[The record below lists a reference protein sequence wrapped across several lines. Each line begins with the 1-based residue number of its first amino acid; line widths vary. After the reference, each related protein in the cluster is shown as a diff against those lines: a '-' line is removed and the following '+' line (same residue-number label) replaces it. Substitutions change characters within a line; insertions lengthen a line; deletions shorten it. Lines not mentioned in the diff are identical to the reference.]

1 MISCFLLQMRQV
13 LKIEPREIRDTLVEM
28 AYSLIEA
35 GFVKKTN
42 KYRGPGGPEE
52 REMYMNLRL
61 S

>member
-1 MISCFLLQMRQV
+1 MRQV

>member
-1 MISCFLLQMRQV
+1 MREV

-35 GFVKKTN
+35 GFVKKTK
-42 KYRGPGGPEE
+42 KYKGPGSPEE
-52 REMYMNLRL
+52 REMYMGLTL